1 MFVHVDLAG
10 PFEDPLVGAL
20 QLLEDPAVVLR
31 LLEVGEG
38 DAGDEVDLVLEV
50 LVLVPCTLA
59 VLVLVPRGTCP
70 CTVC

>member
-38 DAGDEVDLVLEV
+38 DAGCEVDLVHQWLNSI
-50 LVLVPCTLA
+50 CSYYTLGGQSSLA
-59 VLVLVPRGTCP
+59 LST
-70 CTVC
+70 